1 MNSDLQYRKA
11 KILDLAQIINLLLE
25 DELGKSREVQ
35 PTALD
40 ARYVDAFALIDQDPN
55 QYIMVVEKDNQII
68 ATCHLTLM
76 PSLTF
81 KGSIRMQIEAVRVSA
96 KLRGQKIG
104 EWMIN
109 KAIEYAK
116 SKNVKIIQLTT
127 NIKRPRAKTFY
138 EKLGFESTHVGM
150 KLYLKG
156 ELK

>member
-1 MNSDLQYRKA
+1 
-11 KILDLAQIINLLLE
+11 
-25 DELGKSREVQ
+25 
-35 PTALD
+35 
-40 ARYVDAFALIDQDPN
+40 
-55 QYIMVVEKDNQII
+55 MVVEKDNQII

-116 SKNVKIIQLTT
+116 SKNVKII
-127 NIKRPRAKTFY
+127 
-138 EKLGFESTHVGM
+138 
-150 KLYLKG
+150 
-156 ELK
+156 